1 MMEMKKVELVIE
13 KGEKGLWGSVK
24 YNNNLI
30 ADYGNNLFNLENRLK
45 RLLQELEGVDPET
58 VIFQHTYDV
67 FALFQEFDFLNIS
80 KIAKYAD
87 INAGLLRQYA
97 AGVKHPSLK
106 QAKKIEETLHRLA
119 AQMQKA
125 SVYTA

>member
-30 ADYGNNLFNLENRLK
+30 ADTGTELVNLENKLK
-45 RLLQELEGVDPET
+45 GLLQELEGVDPET

-67 FALFQEFDFLNIS
+67 FALFQKFDFLNIS
-80 KIAKYAD
+80 KVAKYAK
-87 INAGLLRQYA
+87 INAGLLRQYVS
-97 AGVKHPSLK
+97 GVKHPSLN

-119 AQMQKA
+119 VQMQKA
-125 SVYTA
+125 SVYAA

>member
-24 YNNNLI
+24 YNHNLI
-30 ADYGNNLFNLENRLK
+30 ADTGTDLANLENKLK
-45 RLLQELEGVDPET
+45 SRLQEFEGIDPET

-80 KIAKYAD
+80 KVAKYAG

-97 AGVKHPSLK
+97 SGVKHPSLN
-106 QAKKIEETLHRLA
+106 QVKKIEETLHRLA
-119 AQMQKA
+119 VQMQKA
-125 SVYTA
+125 SVYAA

>member
-1 MMEMKKVELVIE
+1 MITVELTIE
-13 KGEKGLWGSVK
+13 KGEEGLWGTIN

-30 ADYGNNLFNLENRLK
+30 TSQAVNLADLEHKL
-45 RLLQELEGVDPET
+45 LDCLQEFENVDAAR
-58 VIFQHTYDV
+58 VIFEHTYDV

-80 KIAKYAD
+80 KVAKYAD

-106 QAKKIEETLHRLA
+106 QAKKIEDTLHRLA
-119 AQMQKA
+119 NQLQKA
-125 SVYTA
+125 SVYAT

>member
-24 YNNNLI
+24 YNHNLI
-30 ADYGNNLFNLENRLK
+30 ADTGTDLAELESKLKNRL
-45 RLLQELEGVDPET
+45 QEFEDVDPET
-58 VIFQHTYDV
+58 VAFEHTYDV

-80 KIAKYAD
+80 KVAKYAE

-97 AGVKHPSLK
+97 SGVKHPSLN

-119 AQMQKA
+119 AQLQKV
-125 SVYTA
+125 SVYAA

>member
-1 MMEMKKVELVIE
+1 MQPTKIELIIE
-13 KGEKGLWGSVK
+13 KGEEGLWGTVT
-24 YNNNLI
+24 YNDNLI
-30 ADYGNNLFNLENRLK
+30 TDQAPTLPELEDQIK
-45 RLLQELEGVDPET
+45 THLQEFENANPET
-58 VIFQHTYDV
+58 IAFEHTYDV

-80 KIAKYAD
+80 KVAKYAE

-97 AGVKHPSLK
+97 SGVKHPSLN

-119 AQMQKA
+119 AQMQKI

>member
-30 ADYGNNLFNLENRLK
+30 ADTGTDLANLENKLK
-45 RLLQELEGVDPET
+45 RRLQEFEGVDPKT
-58 VIFQHTYDV
+58 VVFEPTYDV

-80 KIAKYAD
+80 KVAKYAG

-97 AGVKHPSLK
+97 SGVKHPSLN

-125 SVYTA
+125 SVYAA